1 MMIPCLPE
9 TQCFLLRI
17 LYILNAQQL

>member
-9 TQCFLLRI
+9 TQCFWLRI